1 MMRAKVL
8 AIGAALLAAAACGGG
23 GASPEAQKS
32 KEPDRPVI
40 GFLLDTT
47 HERWQRDRD
56 LFTERTEALGVRVET
71 RAGEGSHDA
80 QVKHATELLDAGVK
94 VLVIVPNDADR
105 AAEIVAAAKARQ
117 VPVIAYDRLIRNA
130 DIDLYVTFDTEKVG
144 EMQAQYLLNRAPKGN
159 YVLIGGSPTDDNT
172 QHFRAGQMKVL
183 GPAVKSGA
191 IRLVADAYAANWSA
205 EEAEKI
211 TLAGLDKARNNVV
224 AVVASNDA
232 TAGGAIEALE
242 ARGLAGK
249 VLVSG
254 QDAELDAA
262 RRIVAGTQAMT
273 VYKPLGS
280 LTRLAARA
288 AVQLA
293 NGEPVDTVATTD
305 NGQKQV
311 PTMLLEPITVD
322 KGNLDAV
329 LIGDGFLS
337 KDDVYAA
344 APAASP
350 GGR

>member
-1 MMRAKVL
+1 MMDTRRLIV
-8 AIGAALLAAAACGGG
+8 GAAIAIAAACGGG
-23 GASPEAQKS
+23 TPAPEAQKA
-32 KEPDRPVI
+32 KEPERPTV

-56 LFTERTEALGVRVET
+56 LFTERAEALGVRVDV
-71 RAGEGSHDA
+71 RAGEGSHEA
-80 QVKHATELLDAGVK
+80 QVKLANDLLAAGIK
-94 VLVIVPNDADR
+94 VLVIVANDADR
-105 AAEIVAAAKARQ
+105 AGEIVAAAKAKN

-159 YVLIGGSPTDDNT
+159 YILIGGSPTDDNT

-183 GPAVKSGA
+183 GPAVKSRA
-191 IRLVADAYAANWSA
+191 IRVVADEYATNWSA

-211 TLAGLDKARNNVV
+211 TLAGLDKARNSVA

-232 TAGGAIEALE
+232 TAGGAIKALE
-242 ARGLAGK
+242 SRGLAGK

-337 KDDVYAA
+337 KDDVYASA
-344 APAASP
+344 APK
-350 GGR
+350 